1 MTDNAEQPLKA
12 DYLVVG
18 AGAMGF
24 AFIDEILTGSKDA
37 TVLMIDRA
45 ERSGGHWIHA
55 YPFVRLHQPSAYYGV
70 SSRELG
76 SDRIDTSGRNVGLR
90 ELAGKQE
97 ILDYFDAVLEERF
110 RASGRVRFLPRHQYL
125 GDGDILD
132 LASGTTHHVDAGKI
146 VDASYMHVKVPAI
159 EPPRFVV
166 ADGVSCVPPNAL
178 AEPGFI
184 EGYEAFTVI
193 GAGKTAFDAILY
205 LFDLGVSPAR
215 IHWVKPRESWLL
227 DRANVQ
233 PEGTIPGV
241 SVVDWVAAQVSIAT
255 EATSLRD
262 FMLRSE
268 KVGALLRIEG
278 DIEPTMFRCATVSR
292 IEVEE
297 LRAIRNVIRK
307 GRVTAIEPGRLHCDG
322 GDVPMPAATL
332 YINCTS
338 DGLEK
343 RPMQPIFNGR
353 AIVLQAV
360 RACQQVFSAALIGF
374 VETLDETNAVKNEIC
389 RPVQHPD
396 ETIDYLSLVR
406 NLMENTD
413 RYSAHPHVLH
423 WLAHSRLETFVTPA
437 ALELLNASA
446 GAETT
451 RLRHQLSAAAGKI
464 EALLR
469 SAAEREM
476 A

>member
-1 MTDNAEQPLKA
+1 MTDDAEQPLKA

-24 AFIDEILTGSKDA
+24 AFTDEILTGSPDA
-37 TVLMIDRA
+37 TVLMIDSA

-76 SDRIDTSGRNVGLR
+76 SDRIDTSGRNIGLR
-90 ELAGKQE
+90 ELADKQE
-97 ILDYFDAVLEERF
+97 ILAYFDAVLDERF

-125 GDGDILD
+125 GDGSIRD
-132 LASGTTHHVDAGKI
+132 LVSGRTRHVEAGKI

-159 EPPRFVV
+159 EPPRFRV
-166 ADGVSCVPPNAL
+166 AEGVSCVPPNTL

-184 EGYEAFTVI
+184 EGYEVFTVI

-205 LFDLGVSPAR
+205 LFDLGVAPNR

-241 SVVDWVAAQVSIAT
+241 SVVDWVAAQASIAT
-255 EATSLRD
+255 AATSLDD
-262 FMLRSE
+262 FMLQSE
-268 KVGALLRIEG
+268 KVGAVLRIDP
-278 DIEPTMFRCATVSR
+278 DIQPTMFRCATVSQ
-292 IEVEE
+292 IEVVE
-297 LRAIRNVIRK
+297 LRAIRQVIRK
-307 GRVTAIEPGRLHCDG
+307 GRVTAIDPGVLHCDEA
-322 GDVPMPAATL
+322 DVPMPTATV

-343 RPMQPIFNGR
+343 RPLQPVFNGR
-353 AIVLQAV
+353 SIVLQAV
-360 RACQQVFSAALIGF
+360 RACQQVFSAAMIGF
-374 VETLDETNAVKNEIC
+374 VETSGETDAVKNDIC

-396 ETIDYLSLVR
+396 ETIDYLTLVK

-413 RYSAHPHVLH
+413 RYAARPEVLH
-423 WLAHSRLETFVTPA
+423 WLAHSRLETFITPA
-437 ALELLNASA
+437 TLELLNGSA
-446 GAETT
+446 GAEPT
-451 RLRHQLSAAAGKI
+451 RLREQLFAATQRI
-464 EALLR
+464 EAFLR
-469 SAAEREM
+469 SVDEKEM